1 MRLTSLS
8 PPSLHSAASPFR
20 NPSPP
25 PRIIHVEE
33 YSRVAENDRT
43 GCCRACRQFRICG
56 AQNCE
61 TVNTRVPLR
70 SSLQS
75 PRADVHVRESPIL
88 DPLIH
93 ICPFVRKLCVASS
106 NKVLCLL
113 ILFINLLST
122 NELAAEATNRDNS
135 NEFNSAD

>member
-1 MRLTSLS
+1 M
-8 PPSLHSAASPFR
+8 
-20 NPSPP
+20 
-25 PRIIHVEE
+25 E

-61 TVNTRVPLR
+61 TVNTRAPLR
-70 SSLQS
+70 PSLQS
-75 PRADVHVRESPIL
+75 PRADVHVRESPTSIL
-88 DPLIH
+88 DPLTHRRRENLIGR

-113 ILFINLLST
+113 ILF
-122 NELAAEATNRDNS
+122 
-135 NEFNSAD
+135 